1 VAGQPVAAHHTAD
14 PIGRGDSKYMP
25 YVSSSYQQ
33 TTSFVLDFYDLRSNR
48 PVSWHIRAIQTGRTH
63 GGSSARNQ
71 RPRNALPCGR
81 SLRLAGVNQPPL
93 RRDCKV
99 IRVVSCE
106 SYKPLSRPFAR
117 LGG

>member
-1 VAGQPVAAHHTAD
+1 MAGQPVAAHHTAG

-25 YVSSSYQQ
+25 YVTSSYQQ

-48 PVSWHIRAIQTGRTH
+48 TIRATQTGRTH

-71 RPRNALPCGR
+71 RPRNALPYGR
-81 SLRLAGVNQPPL
+81 SLRLDDVNQPPL
-93 RRDCKV
+93 LRDCKAIMV
-99 IRVVSCE
+99 KSYE
-106 SYKPLSRPFAR
+106 PYKPLSRPFAC